1 MDNNKSISDRKT
13 YLIKEEVKNL
23 EKTNLHSI
31 SDFETELSK
40 YSQEFE
46 SGIEV
51 ITALNSCGLPN
62 DIKKLQ

>member
-1 MDNNKSISDRKT
+1 MDNSKSISDKKIH
-13 YLIKEEVKNL
+13 LIKEEIKNL

-46 SGIEV
+46 SGIE
-51 ITALNSCGLPN
+51 IIAALNSCDLSN
-62 DIKKLQ
+62 DIKKIR

>member
-1 MDNNKSISDRKT
+1 MANSKSISDKKI

-46 SGIEV
+46 SSVEV
-51 ITALNSCGLPN
+51 ITALNSCDLAH
-62 DIKKLQ
+62 DIKKIQ